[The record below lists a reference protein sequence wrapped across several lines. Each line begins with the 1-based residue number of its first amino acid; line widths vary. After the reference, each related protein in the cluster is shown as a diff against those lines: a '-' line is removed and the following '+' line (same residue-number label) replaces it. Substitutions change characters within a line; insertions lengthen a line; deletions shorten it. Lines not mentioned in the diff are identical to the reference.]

1 MHFLIVEKPI
11 MKLIVQIPCYNEA
24 ETLAVTFNAI
34 PKQIAGIDQVEI
46 LVIDDGSTDGTSQ
59 IASEL
64 GVDHIIRL
72 SQNVGL
78 AGAFVAGLEKS
89 LSAGADIIVNTDADN
104 QYRGE
109 DIPHLLEPIL
119 DNRADIVVGD
129 RDVATLKSF
138 SPSKRFLQRLGSRV
152 LQMASGMRIPDATS
166 GFRALTREA
175 ALRTIVLSE
184 YSYTLETL
192 IQAGSRRMAVEY
204 VPIHTNPISRPSRLV
219 RNVPEY
225 MTQSAATILRAYTMY
240 RPLRVF
246 SFLGLPMLTGGI
258 FLGLRY
264 LYFYAI
270 GQGSGHIQSVIL
282 SAIFSIVGFQ
292 VLLIG
297 LAADLISFNR
307 KILEETLYRLRR
319 LELTNTSKE
328 RSNQKNS

>member
-1 MHFLIVEKPI
+1 

-24 ETLAVTFNAI
+24 DTLREAIEAI
-34 PKQIAGIDQVEI
+34 PHQISGVDKVEI
-46 LVIDDGSTDGTSQ
+46 LVIDDGSTDGTAQ
-59 IASEL
+59 IARDLE
-64 GVDHIIRL
+64 VDHVIELPKNI
-72 SQNVGL
+72 GL
-78 AGAFVAGLEKS
+78 AGAFVVGLETA
-89 LSAGADIIVNTDADN
+89 LSKGADVIVNTDADN

-129 RDVATLKSF
+129 RGVGTLKSF

-204 VPIHTNPISRPSRLV
+204 VPIHTNPISRPSRLM
-219 RNVPEY
+219 RNMPEY
-225 MTQSAATILRAYTMY
+225 MTQSVTTILRAYTMY

-246 SFLGLPMLTGGI
+246 SFLGLPMLTAGI

-270 GQGSGHIQSVIL
+270 GQGAGHIQSVIL
-282 SAIFSIVGFQ
+282 SAIFSIVVFQ
-292 VLLIG
+292 V
-297 LAADLISFNR
+297 
-307 KILEETLYRLRR
+307 
-319 LELTNTSKE
+319 
-328 RSNQKNS
+328 